1 MTADLT
7 IDTIIS
13 TDADDG
19 AANTLDLQLNGI
31 TLTVEE
37 AIADNANDP
46 LSVTVTDNEFSFK
59 YSSINWCCQLQLTV
73 LNLLQQLVQP

>member
-13 TDADDG
+13 TDANDD

-31 TLTVEE
+31 TLIVEE

-59 YSSINWCCQLQLTV
+59 NSSINWCCQLQLTV
-73 LNLLQQLVQP
+73 LNLLQQLVQE